1 MAAKAISLND
11 TRAPAGALNLVEAGP
26 KGHFADNANL
36 VPDQQKQDKK
46 TGQGD
51 CNPGPCSGLCGI
63 PGGYSALQEVAHGSY
78 ESSLLL
84 IHHHVASLLDRD

>member
-11 TRAPAGALNLVEAGP
+11 TRAPAGTLNLVEAGP

-46 TGQGD
+46 NG
-51 CNPGPCSGLCGI
+51 PGRL
-63 PGGYSALQEVAHGSY
+63 
-78 ESSLLL
+78 
-84 IHHHVASLLDRD
+84 